1 MTPAAPEPEQD
12 ELAVVYFDGRTARAR
27 PARVKREGSTLR
39 IEPLDDG
46 PPRVSALAGVRWSE
60 RQRHGPRH
68 ADLPEGGRL
77 QADDPAAWDAWVT
90 RHGQRD
96 AWVVRA
102 QQSWRGTVLAGVT
115 LVGLALAGYLWGLP
129 WAARTSVAM
138 LPASVDRSV
147 GELSLA
153 SLREQGVLTPSAIAP
168 ATQTRL
174 RRRFADAVA
183 AAFAPADRPAYDL
196 LFHASRIGPNAL
208 ALPGGSI
215 VLTDPIVTM
224 FEDDEA
230 VLVGVL
236 AHELGHVR
244 ARHGMRA
251 VVQVAL
257 LGTATSLAFG
267 DFSTLVAG
275 GAALVGQ
282 MAYSRDFEREADDEA
297 IRILRAAGIDP
308 AVMARL
314 FERLAQA
321 RRDRVGPEL
330 GIALASH
337 PADAERIA
345 RFRAAGRA
353 R

>member
-1 MTPAAPEPEQD
+1 MTSTDSGLEPD
-12 ELAVVYFDGRTARAR
+12 ALAVVYFDGRTARAR
-27 PARVKREGSTLR
+27 PARLTRQAQALR
-39 IEPLDDG
+39 IEPLDDS
-46 PPRVSALAGVRWSE
+46 PPLTVPLGGIRWSE
-60 RQRHGPRH
+60 RQRHGTRT
-68 ADLPEGGRL
+68 AQLAGGGSL
-77 QADDPAAWDAWVT
+77 QAQDPAAWDAWVE

-102 QQSWRGTVLAGVT
+102 QQSWRGTLLACVT
-115 LVGLALAGYLWGLP
+115 LLGLALAGYLWGLP
-129 WAARTSVAM
+129 WAARTGVAM
-138 LPASVDRSV
+138 LPLSVDRSI
-147 GELSLA
+147 GELGLA
-153 SLREQGVLTPSAIAP
+153 SLREQGVLMPSTLPP
-168 ATQTRL
+168 ARQAQL
-174 RRRFADAVA
+174 RKRFDDAVGT
-183 AAFAPADRPAYDL
+183 AFAPDDRPAYEL

-215 VLTDPIVTM
+215 VLTDPLVTL
-224 FEDDEA
+224 FEGDEA

-251 VVQVAL
+251 VAQVAL

-275 GAALVGQ
+275 GAAVVGQ
-282 MAYSRDFEREADDEA
+282 MAYSRDFEREADDES

-308 AVMARL
+308 AVMVRL
-314 FERLAQA
+314 FEKLAQQ
-321 RRDRVGPEL
+321 RRDRGGPEL

-337 PADAERIA
+337 PADAERMA
-345 RFRAAGRA
+345 RFRAAGTA